1 MIVKETVIQKPNHL
15 GGKGTIE
22 IHAAMQGEE
31 IFRGHGRMLAMVT
44 LPPGSSIGYHQHVGE
59 TETYFIV
66 EGHGTFTHNGVES
79 PIGPGEVGLMEVGD
93 FHGIENTGDTD
104 LKMVALIWKE

>member
-1 MIVKETVIQKPNHL
+1 MIVKETVIQKANHL
-15 GGKGTIE
+15 DGKGTIE

-59 TETYFIV
+59 TETYFVV
-66 EGHGTFTHNGVES
+66 EGNGIFTHNGVES

-93 FHGIENTGDTD
+93 YHGIENTGDTD

>member
-31 IFRGHGRMLAMVT
+31 NFRGHGRMLAMVT

-59 TETYFIV
+59 TETPNRFNSYLSS
-66 EGHGTFTHNGVES
+66 GTLYSS
-79 PIGPGEVGLMEVGD
+79 PLY
-93 FHGIENTGDTD
+93 T
-104 LKMVALIWKE
+104 MVYASLP